1 MQSSTALTTAPV
13 FPVPRLAFQ
22 RQRWV
27 RGLGTW
33 VLRGVLCLLAVV
45 LLLPILSVL
54 ASVLQWNAESAQMLG
69 EISRTV
75 LPDYALTSLLLC
87 LGVGAGV
94 AVVGVASAAAVTLF
108 DFAGRK
114 TFEWALL
121 LPLAMPAYVVAYAY
135 TDFLQFSGPMQTA
148 IRATLG
154 VEGRVFPEI
163 RSVGGAAWVFTFCLY
178 PYVYLLAR
186 TALADRATHLMD
198 AARLLGAPM
207 RRRIR
212 EIALPLARPAVA
224 AGVALALMETLAD
237 FGVSS
242 YFGIQTFTAGIYK
255 AWLVLDN
262 RIAAAQL
269 ATVLLLV
276 VMLLLKLEHRAQKRM
291 RFAVTKG
298 GNPTSAVSINP
309 SSPATPKTRS
319 VPNALP
325 SHVTTHLTGKRLV
338 FAWLVCGLPVLMGFV
353 LPLLFML
360 RPFLASL
367 NSVDAPP
374 PWGQFGHWAVNS
386 VMLGGISALLA
397 LALALMLAF
406 AVRTRPDPLTD
417 KLTRGVAQLAGVGY
431 AIPGAVIVV
440 GLLLPVGWLQ
450 ATAPTLGVGY
460 WVTATVLGIVWAYVV
475 RFTGVAL
482 QSVQSGYA
490 KIPTSFDDSAR
501 MLGISGLGLMRRV
514 HAPLLTRATAAA
526 ALLVFVD
533 VMKELPATLV
543 LRPFNTDTLA
553 VVAYQLARDERLG
566 EAALPSLALVLVG
579 LLPVMMLS
587 RTLRSK

>member
-1 MQSSTALTTAPV
+1 MSLSTSTPVQTASPISTPRSLVVISRVLLSV
-13 FPVPRLAFQ
+13 F
-22 RQRWV
+22 
-27 RGLGTW
+27 
-33 VLRGVLCLLAVV
+33 LCLLAGV
-45 LLLPILSVL
+45 LLLPILAVL
-54 ASVLQWNAESAQMLG
+54 ASTLQWNSESAQILREM
-69 EISRTV
+69 SSTV
-75 LPDYALTSLLLC
+75 LPDYALTTLLLC
-87 LGVGAGV
+87 IFVAVGV
-94 AVVGVASAAAVTLF
+94 AVVGMATAAAVTLF

-121 LPLAMPAYVVAYAY
+121 LPIAMPAYVVAYAY
-135 TDFLQFSGPMQTA
+135 TDFLQFSGPLQTV
-148 IRATLG
+148 IRATFNL
-154 VEGRVFPEI
+154 EGRVFPEI
-163 RSVGGAAWVFTFCLY
+163 RSVWGAAWVFTFCLY

-207 RRRIR
+207 RRRVR

-269 ATVLLLV
+269 ATLLLLV
-276 VMLLLKLEHRAQKRM
+276 VMVLLKLEHKAQKKM

-298 GNPTSAVSINP
+298 GNAGSAPVK
-309 SSPATPKTRS
+309 SSAEVIKLS
-319 VPNALP
+319 
-325 SHVTTHLTGKRLV
+325 GKRMV
-338 FAWLVCGLPVLMGFV
+338 FAWFVCGLPVLMGFI

-367 NSVDAPP
+367 KSADAPL
-374 PWGQFGHWAVNS
+374 PWAQFGQWAANS
-386 VMLGGISALLA
+386 VMLGGISAVMAVA
-397 LALALMLAF
+397 LALVLAF
-406 AVRTRPDPLTD
+406 AVRTRSDP
-417 KLTRGVAQLAGVGY
+417 LTRGVAQLAGVGY

-440 GLLLPVGWLQ
+440 GLLIPVGWVQLKLPQ
-450 ATAPTLGVGY
+450 AGVGY
-460 WVTATVLGIVWAYVV
+460 WVTATVLGVIWAYVV

-501 MLGISGLGLMRRV
+501 MLGVSGLGLLKRV
-514 HAPLLTRATAAA
+514 HLPLLTRSTAAA

-543 LRPFNTDTLA
+543 LRPFNSDTLA

-566 EAALPSLALVLVG
+566 EAALPS
-579 LLPVMMLS
+579 
-587 RTLRSK
+587 RKLRKARGAVHKSGEFHQT

>member
-1 MQSSTALTTAPV
+1 MSLSLPISSKSAGRPFARTAA
-13 FPVPRLAFQ
+13 PRLP
-22 RQRWV
+22 RVLV
-27 RGLGTW
+27 R
-33 VLRGVLCLLAVV
+33 VLLCLLAAV
-45 LLLPILSVL
+45 LLLPILSVV
-54 ASVLQWNAESAQMLG
+54 ASVLQWNAESAQILQ

-75 LPDYALTSLLLC
+75 LPDYALTSLILC
-87 LGVGAGV
+87 IVVALGV
-94 AVVGVASAAAVTLF
+94 AVVGLGSAAAVTLF

-135 TDFLQFSGPMQTA
+135 TDFLQYSGPLQTA
-148 IRATLG
+148 IRATFGL
-154 VEGRVFPEI
+154 EGRVFPEV
-163 RSVGGAAWVFTFCLY
+163 RSLGGAAWVFTFCLY

-186 TALADRATHLMD
+186 TALTDRATHLMD

-242 YFGIQTFTAGIYK
+242 YFGIQTFTAGVYK
-255 AWLVLDN
+255 AWLVMDN

-269 ATVLLLV
+269 ATVLLIV
-276 VMLLLKLEHRAQKRM
+276 VMLLLKLEHKAQKRM

-298 GNPTSAVSINP
+298 SNPTNAASTNPVSNGK
-309 SSPATPKTRS
+309 AAALVTR
-319 VPNALP
+319 
-325 SHVTTHLTGKRLV
+325 LTGKRLV
-338 FAWLVCGLPVLMGFV
+338 LAWLVCGLPVLMGFV

-367 NSVDAPP
+367 SSEDAPP
-374 PWGQFGHWAVNS
+374 PWGQFGHWALNS
-386 VMLGGISALLA
+386 VMLGGISAVLAVLLA
-397 LALALMLAF
+397 LLLAF
-406 AVRTRPDPLTD
+406 AVRIRPD

-440 GLLLPVGWLQ
+440 GLMLPVGWLQ
-450 ATAPTLGVGY
+450 AAAPTLGVGY

-501 MLGISGLGLMRRV
+501 MLGTSGLGLMRRV
-514 HAPLLTRATAAA
+514 HMPLLKRSTAAA

-566 EAALPSLALVLVG
+566 EAALPCLALVVVG
-579 LLPVMMLS
+579 LLPVMLLS

>member
-1 MQSSTALTTAPV
+1 MLTPTSTPTAPV
-13 FPVPRLAFQ
+13 FSAPAVAFQ
-22 RQRWV
+22 RTALV
-27 RGLGTW
+27 RGLGAW
-33 VLRGVLCLLAVV
+33 VARNFLRGFLCLLAVV
-45 LLLPILSVL
+45 LLLPVLSVL
-54 ASVLQWNAESAQMLG
+54 ASVLQWNAESAQMLQ

-75 LPDYALTSLLLC
+75 LPDYALTSLILC
-87 LGVGAGV
+87 ITVGVGV
-94 AVVGVASAAAVTLF
+94 AVVGVAGAAAVTLF

-135 TDFLQFSGPMQTA
+135 TDFLQYSGPMQTA
-148 IRATLG
+148 IRATFGL
-154 VEGRVFPEI
+154 EGRVFPEV
-163 RSVGGAAWVFTFCLY
+163 RSLGGAAWVFTFCLY

-186 TALADRATHLMD
+186 TALSDRATHLMD

-207 RRRIR
+207 RRRVR

-269 ATVLLLV
+269 ATVLLVV
-276 VMLLLKLEHRAQKRM
+276 VMLLLKLEHKAQKRM

-298 GNPTSAVSINP
+298 GNPAAKSAP
-309 SSPATPKTRS
+309 SSATATAATASASR
-319 VPNALP
+319 LG
-325 SHVTTHLTGKRLV
+325 GKRLAL
-338 FAWLVCGLPVLMGFV
+338 AWLVCTFPVLMGFV

-367 NSVDAPP
+367 KSEDAPL
-374 PWGQFGHWAVNS
+374 PWGQFGQWAVNS
-386 VMLGGISALLA
+386 VMLGGISAVLAVA
-397 LALALMLAF
+397 LALILAF
-406 AVRTRPDPLTD
+406 AVRTRPDPFTD

-450 ATAPTLGVGY
+450 AAAPALGVGY

-501 MLGISGLGLMRRV
+501 MLGTSGLGLMRRV
-514 HAPLLTRATAAA
+514 HAPLLTRSTAAA

-566 EAALPSLALVLVG
+566 EAALPCLALVLVG
-579 LLPVMMLS
+579 LLPVMLLS
-587 RTLRSK
+587 RTLRTR

>member
-1 MQSSTALTTAPV
+1 MSLSIPFLTQTPRSTST
-13 FPVPRLAFQ
+13 PR
-22 RQRWV
+22 
-27 RGLGTW
+27 
-33 VLRGVLCLLAVV
+33 VLRVLMVGLLCLLAAV

-54 ASVLQWNAESAQMLG
+54 ASVLQWNAESTQILR

-75 LPDYALTSLLLC
+75 LPDYALTSLILC
-87 LGVGAGV
+87 LVVALGV
-94 AVVGVASAAAVTLF
+94 AVVGLGSAAAVTLF

-135 TDFLQFSGPMQTA
+135 TDFLQFSGPLQTA

-154 VEGRVFPEI
+154 LEGRVFPEV
-163 RSVGGAAWVFTFCLY
+163 RSLGGAAWVFTFCLY

-186 TALADRATHLMD
+186 TALTDRATHLMD

-255 AWLVLDN
+255 AWLVMDN

-276 VMLLLKLEHRAQKRM
+276 VILLLKLEHRAQKRM

-298 GNPTSAVSINP
+298 ANPTNAASTKPVAPATSAKSA
-309 SSPATPKTRS
+309 SPALVSR
-319 VPNALP
+319 
-325 SHVTTHLTGKRLV
+325 LTGKRLV
-338 FAWLVCGLPVLMGFV
+338 LAWLVCGLPVLMGFV

-360 RPFLASL
+360 RPFLISL
-367 NSVDAPP
+367 KSDDAPP
-374 PWGQFGHWAVNS
+374 PWGQFGHWALNS
-386 VMLGGISALLA
+386 VMLGGISAVLAVA
-397 LALALMLAF
+397 LALILAF
-406 AVRTRPDPLTD
+406 AVRTRPDP
-417 KLTRGVAQLAGVGY
+417 LTRGVAQLAGVGY

-450 ATAPTLGVGY
+450 AAAPTLGVGY

-501 MLGISGLGLMRRV
+501 MLGTSGLGLMRRV
-514 HAPLLTRATAAA
+514 HAPLLKRSTAAA

-579 LLPVMMLS
+579 LLPVMLLS